1 VDSQKT
7 SELCLLALRQSDLY
21 LVVTGVIRAS
31 VPESASGRGKDVPRQ
46 LQCSSKQHTR
56 MNQYNTDSS
65 PEVEITVTLSLQL
78 FDSMVVLERAKHFAC
93 TSLGAAFQQSWA
105 GLAFQA
111 R

>member
-1 VDSQKT
+1 
-7 SELCLLALRQSDLY
+7 
-21 LVVTGVIRAS
+21 
-31 VPESASGRGKDVPRQ
+31 
-46 LQCSSKQHTR
+46 